1 MSMGRHLRNAVATAT
16 FAVLGL
22 AAPARAQDFESE
34 IRPIFEQHCVGCH
47 GPKKQESLLRLD
59 GRRVLVGGM
68 SGEVVVPG
76 RSGESLL
83 VQHLTGASRPRM
95 PFEKPPLDAALVA
108 RIAAWIDAGARGLDE
123 AEPEPKATHWAYV
136 KPLRPK
142 PPAVRDAA
150 WVRSPIDAFVLARLE
165 SEGLSPSPEAAR
177 ETLVRRLSLDLVGL
191 PPTPREVD
199 AFLTDSSPGAY
210 AALVDRLLASPRY
223 GERWAR
229 PWLDLARY
237 ADTNGYEK
245 DQRRTAWKYRDW
257 VIAALN
263 RDLSFRDFTI
273 QQLAGDMLDG
283 AGVDEKIATGFHRNS
298 QLNQEGGIDVEE
310 QRFET
315 LVDRV
320 ATTGSVWLGSTIAC
334 AQCHNHKFDPFPQ
347 KDYYRVMA
355 FFDNGVYRV
364 HGQGEEVVDR
374 WIVEPELELATE
386 AQARRREALRR
397 EADELRFEVKSRD
410 LEADIAAFAREIS
423 GPPPAFTPL
432 RPLRATA
439 ASGAA
444 LKILEDGSL
453 LASGKLEDKDSYT
466 VTVRASLPGIT
477 AFRLEALPD
486 PSLPQG
492 GPGRASSGVYVV
504 TSLSVSEAGRSLPLA
519 RGAADINEKGRHAA
533 LLVDAHAAT
542 GWGVTADAEA
552 GRAHA
557 AIVTPKRPLAAAAGP
572 RTLTFTLQFEAA
584 WPYTRSSLGR
594 FRLSATSAR
603 RPFAGLPVPED
614 VRPAL
619 EAPAA
624 ERSAEQKQALVAWFR
639 PMAPAL
645 DTPRDRIRAID
656 AELDAMNVVTAL
668 VMQERPG
675 FERPST
681 LLRQKGSFTSPGER
695 VYAALPAVLGALPED
710 QPSNR
715 LGLARWLV
723 GDDNPLTARVA
734 VNRFWETLFGRGLVA
749 TLEDF
754 GSQGERPSHPELV
767 DWLAV
772 EFMERGWSQKAI
784 LREIVSSATYRQ
796 SSAASEDERERDPD
810 NRLLAR
816 GARYRVEAEAVRDI
830 ALSAAGLLSPK
841 LGGPSVYPP
850 QPDGVW
856 NVPYSQMKW
865 ETSSG
870 EDARRRSLYTF
881 IRRSSPYPSLASFDA
896 PSREQ
901 CAPRRLRT
909 NTPLQAL
916 TTLNDP
922 VFVAAAK
929 ALAERMAR
937 EGGAPLADRI
947 GYGYRVC
954 TARRPAADDLEALVA
969 LHARE
974 AARLG
979 GGAAAEERAL
989 ASVAS
994 VLLNLDATLT
1004 RE

>member
-1 MSMGRHLRNAVATAT
+1 MSMARNRRDAAAAFV
-16 FAVLGL
+16 VLGL
-22 AAPARAQDFESE
+22 LPPAHAQDFDSE
-34 IRPIFEQHCVGCH
+34 VRPILERSCVGCH
-47 GPKKQESLLRLD
+47 GPRKQESLLRLD
-59 GRRVLVGGM
+59 GRRVLAGGM
-68 SGEVVVPG
+68 SGEVLVPG
-76 RSGESLL
+76 RSRESLL
-83 VQHLTGASRPRM
+83 VQHLTGAARPRM
-95 PFEKPPLDAALVA
+95 PFEKPPLDAAEIA
-108 RIAAWIDAGARGLDE
+108 RIAAWIDAGAQGLEEPAPE
-123 AEPEPKATHWAYV
+123 AKPTHWAYV
-136 KPLRPK
+136 KPVRPQ

-165 SEGLSPSPEAAR
+165 REGISPSPEASR

-191 PPTPREVD
+191 PPTLEEVD
-199 AFLTDSSPGAY
+199 AFLNDAGPGAY

-257 VIAALN
+257 VIGALN

-283 AGVDEKIATGFHRNS
+283 AGFDERIATGFHRNS

-386 AQARRREALRR
+386 EQAREREALRR

-423 GPPPAFTPL
+423 GPPPAFTTL

-444 LKILEDGSL
+444 LQILEDGSL

-486 PSLPQG
+486 SSLPQG

-504 TSLSVSEAGRSLPLA
+504 TSLSVSEAGRALPLA
-519 RGAADINEKGRHAA
+519 RGAADVNEKGRHAA
-533 LLVDAHAAT
+533 LLLDAHAAT

-594 FRLSATSAR
+594 FRLSATSGP
-603 RPFAGLPVPED
+603 RPFAGLPVPDD

-645 DTPRDRIRAID
+645 DAARDRIRAID
-656 AELDAMNVVTAL
+656 GELDLMNVVTAL

-681 LLRQKGSFTSPGER
+681 LFRQKGSFTSPGER
-695 VYAALPAVLGALPED
+695 VYAALPAVLGVLPDE
-710 QPSNR
+710 QPPNR

-723 GDDNPLTARVA
+723 SDDNPLTARVA
-734 VNRFWETLFGRGLVA
+734 VNRFWETLFGHGLVA
-749 TLEDF
+749 TVEDF

-772 EFMERGWSQKAI
+772 EFMEKGWSQKAI

-796 SSAASEDERERDPD
+796 GSAASEALRERDPD

-816 GARYRVEAEAVRDI
+816 GARYRVEAEAVRDV

-856 NVPYSQMKW
+856 NVPYSQQMKW

-901 CAPRRLRT
+901 CAPKRVRT

-922 VFVAAAK
+922 VFVAAAR

-937 EGGAPLADRI
+937 EGGPSLAERI

-954 TARRPAADDLEALVA
+954 TARRPAGADLEALVA

-979 GGAAAEERAL
+979 AGAAAEEAAL